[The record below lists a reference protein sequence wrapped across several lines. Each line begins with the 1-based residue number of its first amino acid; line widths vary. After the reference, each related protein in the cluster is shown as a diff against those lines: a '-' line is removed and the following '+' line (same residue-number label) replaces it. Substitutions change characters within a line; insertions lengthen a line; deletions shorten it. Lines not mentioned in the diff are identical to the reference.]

1 MIKNSKGC
9 FWELDSPMWG
19 EIMGDGTK
27 PPGNPSLCHPW
38 SSGVT
43 AWLSHHTLGVTALTP
58 GHGQWLAAPA
68 VSAQLREVAGDVPT
82 ATDPIR
88 VQARWQEEEVAVVVE
103 ASTPGRVGVMRSH
116 SAEAST
122 SRLIGATVDGVEV
135 AASTIATPTAA
146 VVEGGALLSALSA
159 AQVEE
164 RWFTELLPPGR
175 HTVVARY
182 TVDASVAPP
191 PPPSETDAEES
202 PGARSRH
209 APFPPAEFPVKTSND
224 TTTHGTGWLDK
235 YGSSGWVLYGFDDG
249 NTRTKLP
256 PFVNNITFSLG
267 AGHVAGPAVLCT
279 ASDER
284 CLEDPADKTKR
295 SLGGVSWPLQ
305 VIDINS
311 TLGTSYKLAIYCVA
325 DAAPPAKGKPPPVA
339 IPAHPPQHALR
350 IMDLSPGA
358 GHLNPVATTINFH
371 NFSSGVWWVLEADRP
386 LRIRMQGM
394 YGASA
399 ISALAFSV

>member
-116 SAEAST
+116 SAQAST

-182 TVDASVAPP
+182 TVDASG
-191 PPPSETDAEES
+191 PPSETDAEES

-209 APFPPAEFPVKTSND
+209 APFPPAEFPVKISND

-267 AGHVAGPAVLCT
+267 AGHVASAAVLCT

>member
-116 SAEAST
+116 SARAST

-209 APFPPAEFPVKTSND
+209 APFPPAEFPVKISND

-235 YGSSGWVLYGFDDG
+235 YGSSGWVLYGFDNG

-267 AGHVAGPAVLCT
+267 AGHSAAVPCT